1 MNDLKNALPV
11 VPVLALTAVTVLSI
25 GVLIGLSSWALL

>member
-1 MNDLKNALPV
+1 MRDLKNALPI
-11 VPVLALTAVTVLSI
+11 VPVIALTAVAVLGI

>member
-1 MNDLKNALPV
+1 MKELENSLPL
-11 VPVLALTAVTVLSI
+11 VPVIALTAVTVLGI